1 MADLAFLNALGL
13 IGLDAATRTAIQGN
27 GYVMIGDLAVTE
39 EATLNHLHKYL
50 RDFQAPGAAPA
61 AQVRLP
67 IVTLEKIKEMRYWF
81 LLLALAPRLNL
92 THMQASS

>member
-1 MADLAFLNALGL
+1 MADLAFHNAPRCIGLNA
-13 IGLDAATRTAIQGN
+13 TMHMAIQGN

-50 RDFQAPGAAPA
+50 RDIQVPGAAPA

-67 IVTLEKIKEMRYWF
+67 IVTLEKIK
-81 LLLALAPRLNL
+81 A
-92 THMQASS
+92 MQY